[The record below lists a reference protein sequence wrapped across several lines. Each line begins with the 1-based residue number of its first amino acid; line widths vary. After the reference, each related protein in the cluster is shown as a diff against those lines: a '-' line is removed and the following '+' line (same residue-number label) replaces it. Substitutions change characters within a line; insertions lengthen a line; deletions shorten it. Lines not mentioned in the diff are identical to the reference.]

1 MSKIIPLI
9 LTVILVSSCSFNS
22 PLKFEVT
29 SISNE
34 NFDGCISTN
43 CPSIKIQFLKASGNN
58 QKSQKVNRHIEGTLI
73 DLVAAAEDDRSYI
86 AHVSEAVQFFIED
99 FKKFRQDF
107 GNNYIDYDVDTF
119 MQVSHQSES
128 LVSIELNYYLF
139 TGGAH
144 GFNGTKFLN
153 FNAKTGELLSNET
166 LFKPTDEFIAICEN
180 KFRTLYQIPEDRSI
194 NATGFW
200 FERDSFY
207 LPDNIGFTETEMI
220 LYYNQNDIASYA
232 EGPIVMSIPIEDVV
246 QFLEYY

>member
-166 LFKPTDEFIAICEN
+166 LFKPTDEFITICEN